1 MAILPRHGQSM
12 RGDQGQPTVTALR
25 AVFTLIGVGAL
36 VLGLVGLEQYL
47 GDQPAA
53 SRHPLNLLYGTLQL
67 FVLGSDPLQNAT
79 NFPPALQIAR
89 FAAPAVTLFAV
100 TEACRLLLASELR
113 RLRARR
119 SHGHVVVCGDTSVA
133 RTLAERLHAAGEHVV
148 VVRTQPIGA
157 LELRRRTL
165 LGVNGNPRDPDVL
178 RGAGA
183 GRSAV
188 IYACEDDSAKNV
200 AIATTAASLVAQHGG
215 DTAVYA
221 QIHDPERALALQAR
235 RLGVANSGGLRLDFF
250 NLDQLAVHVLLAQQP
265 LSPRDGRAPRL
276 LVVGDSPFARAL
288 LVELSRHW
296 RLRGGG
302 TRSRLAVDFVAPDA
316 AQVLGDLERRHVTLG
331 QSCEIT
337 AYAGELGALLAAH
350 SGALYHRAFICD
362 PDEEAGLQIA
372 LTGYD
377 LWHRVTG
384 AVVVPVDRL
393 SGLAD
398 AFTVNLPQPL
408 LDQLD
413 GRLQLFPK
421 VSAGCDP
428 MLIAEDLSERLARL
442 IHERFVLSCLAR
454 GEKLGSSP
462 ALVDWADLDAERR
475 RANRSQAS
483 DIGPKLHMLGCAIV
497 PRSQVEETFRF
508 EPGEVEMLAVVEQR
522 RWMTVAATDG
532 WSYGRR
538 RDDAKREN
546 PYLVDWSELAAD
558 GREKCRAAIHDIPL
572 ILADAGFQVL
582 RLTKT
587 GHDRELRPV

>member
-1 MAILPRHGQSM
+1 MAGLPGRGQGM
-12 RGDQGQPTVTALR
+12 RLDQGQPTITLLR
-25 AVFTLIGVGAL
+25 VVFLLIGVGAL
-36 VLGLVGLEQYL
+36 VLGYVGLDRYL

-53 SRHPLNLLYGTLQL
+53 SRHPLNLLYDTLQL

-79 NFPPALQIAR
+79 TLPATLQLAR

-100 TEACRLLLASELR
+100 TEACRLLLATQVR

-119 SHGHVVVCGDTSVA
+119 SRGHVVVCGDTSVA
-133 RTLAERLHAAGEHVV
+133 RTLAERLYAGGARVV
-148 VVRTQPIGA
+148 VVRTQPIGV
-157 LELRRRTL
+157 LELRR

-183 GRSAV
+183 GRAAV

-200 AIATTAASLVAQHGG
+200 AIATTAAGLVARHGG
-215 DTAVYA
+215 HTAVYA
-221 QIHDPERALALQAR
+221 QIHDPERTLALQAR
-235 RLGVANSGGLRLDFF
+235 RLGVASSGGLRLDFF
-250 NLDQLAVHVLLAQQP
+250 NLDQLAVHVLLARHP
-265 LSPRDGRAPRL
+265 LAVRAGRAPRL

-288 LVELSRHW
+288 IVELSRHW
-296 RLRGGG
+296 RLWRR
-302 TRSRLAVDFVAPDA
+302 TALSRLAIDFVAPDSA
-316 AQVLGDLERRHVTLG
+316 RVLRELSLRHVTIDE
-331 QSCEIT
+331 SCTVT
-337 AYAGELGALLAAH
+337 AHPAELGALLADPSA
-350 SGALYHRAFICD
+350 GPYDRAYICD

-372 LTGYD
+372 LTGYE

-398 AFTVNLPQPL
+398 AFDVDVPQPV

-428 MLIAEDLSERLARL
+428 TLIAEDLSERLARL

-454 GEKLGSSP
+454 GEQMGSSP
-462 ALVDWADLDAERR
+462 ALVDWAELDAERC
-475 RANRSQAS
+475 RANRAQAS

-497 PRSQVEETFRF
+497 PRGLAEMTFEF

-522 RWMTVAATDG
+522 RWMSAAIADG
-532 WSYGRR
+532 WRYGRSRDQAR
-538 RDDAKREN
+538 RET
-546 PYLVDWSELAAD
+546 PYLLDWIQLPPD
-558 GREKCRAAIHDIPL
+558 GREKCRAAIRDIPF

-582 RLTKT
+582 RLTNT